1 MDKVIRQRSSHM
13 SNLTK
18 RSWRW
23 ITLGILSL
31 SIVLM
36 TQLTAFTAEP
46 NTTPTFTKDIA
57 PIFQVK
63 CESCHRPDSIAP
75 MSLITYED
83 AYPRR
88 GLIRDRVVTR
98 QMPPWHLDKTV
109 GIKEYKY
116 DRSLSD
122 VQLDTIVRWID
133 AGAPKGDPKDMPS
146 PMKWPTEQ
154 G

>member
-1 MDKVIRQRSSHM
+1 MW
-13 SNLTK
+13 NLTHCT
-18 RSWRW
+18 WRYV
-23 ITLGILSL
+23 TLGALLLFALLTMS
-31 SIVLM
+31 
-36 TQLTAFTAEP
+36 LTALPAEP
-46 NTTPTFTKDIA
+46 NTTPTFTKDVA
-57 PIFQVK
+57 RIFQAK

-88 GLIRDRVVTR
+88 GLISDRVVSR

-122 VQLDTIVRWID
+122 AQIDTIVRWID
-133 AGAPKGDPKDMPS
+133 GGAPRGDMKDIPS
-146 PMKWPTEQ
+146 PMKWPEQ
-154 G
+154 Q

>member
-1 MDKVIRQRSSHM
+1 M
-13 SNLTK
+13 STVTHGA
-18 RSWRW
+18 WRR
-23 ITLGILSL
+23 ITLR
-31 SIVLM
+31 VLGLG
-36 TQLTAFTAEP
+36 TLLAAPLAIFSAEP
-46 NTTPTFTKDIA
+46 NATPTFTKDIA
-57 PIFQVK
+57 PIFQAK

-122 VQLDTIVRWID
+122 AQIDTIVRWID
-133 AGAPKGDPKDMPS
+133 AGAPRGDMKDMPS
-146 PMKWPTEQ
+146 PMK
-154 G
+154 